1 MKPRVLAVALSA
13 ISTACAWNVERLVIL
28 SEIVGKAPIAEYAQL
43 VDEPAVVVD
52 RGRQCTAEIGI
63 VRHVTPA
70 EIEMSD
76 MLIPIGLHVL
86 PVGEPRLLIQA
97 SVRSGPRYMPRCFRP
112 TSC

>member
-1 MKPRVLAVALSA
+1 VKPRVLAWALSA
-13 ISTACAWNVERLVIL
+13 ISTACLERLVIL
-28 SEIVGKAPIAEYAQL
+28 SEIVGKAPIAEYAQF

-86 PVGEPRLLIQA
+86 PVGEPRLL
-97 SVRSGPRYMPRCFRP
+97 
-112 TSC
+112 TS